1 MQVSASAAADR
12 RRHPRYPLFE
22 RARLRP
28 NDWSTVQVG
37 LRDIS
42 SHGFRAECDANL
54 KIGGYIML
62 EVHGIGQVEA
72 KIMWRRNNEIGAE
85 FSRPIAL
92 QFCAWL
98 SSQDMVPITAEM
110 SDDDAEATLIEL
122 LARRA
127 ARRAAEL
134 S

>member
-1 MQVSASAAADR
+1 MQLGASAAADR

-42 SHGFRAECDANL
+42 SGGFRAECDANL
-54 KIGGYIML
+54 KIGGYVIL
-62 EVHGIGQVEA
+62 EVTGIGEVEA
-72 KIMWRRNNEIGAE
+72 KVMWRRNAEIGAE
-85 FSRPIAL
+85 FARPIGL
-92 QFCAWL
+92 QYCGWL
-98 SSQDMVPITAEM
+98 HNCEEPPKPREPSAKIED
-110 SDDDAEATLIEL
+110 TLIEL

-127 ARRAAEL
+127 ARRVTEL
-134 S
+134 